1 MAKDKFPTTQAIRFL
16 KQHQIDY
23 QPFLYDYEA
32 HGGTAHSAACLGADE
47 HLVIKTI
54 VLQTEAKQ
62 GLVVLMHGDKHI
74 STRQLARD
82 LGLKHIEPAAP
93 EQANKWSG
101 YMVGGTSP
109 FGLKTALPVYAE
121 ASIFALPAFY
131 INGGKR
137 GFLIKTTPAALQALG
152 AQPVSVAVDA

>member
-1 MAKDKFPTTQAIRFL
+1 MAKEKYPTTQAIRFL
-16 KQHQIDY
+16 KQHNVDY
-23 QPFLYDYEA
+23 VPFLYDYEA
-32 HGGTAHSAACLGADE
+32 RGGTTHSAACLGVNE

-82 LGLKHIEPAAP
+82 LGHKHITPAAP
-93 EQANKWSG
+93 DQANKWSG

-121 ASIFALPAFY
+121 ASIFDLPEFY

-137 GFLIKTTPAALQALG
+137 GFLIKTTATALRALG
-152 AQPVSVAVDA
+152 AQPVSVAVDV

>member
-16 KQHQIDY
+16 KQHKVAY
-23 QPFLYDYEA
+23 EPFLYEYEA
-32 HGGTAHSAACLGADE
+32 RGGTAHSAQCLGVAE
-47 HLVIKTI
+47 HVVIKTI
-54 VLQTEAKQ
+54 VLQTEDKQ

-82 LGLKHIEPAAP
+82 LGCKHIEPASP

-109 FGLKTALPVYAE
+109 FGLKTALPIYAE
-121 ASIFALPAFY
+121 ASIFELPEFH

-137 GFLIKTTPAALQALG
+137 GFLVKTTPEALRALG
-152 AQPVSVAVDA
+152 AKPVSVAVDV

>member
-16 KQHQIDY
+16 KQHKVDY
-23 QPFLYDYEA
+23 EPFLYEYEER
-32 HGGTAHSAACLGADE
+32 GGTAHSAACLGAEE
-47 HLVIKTI
+47 HVVIKTI
-54 VLQTEAKQ
+54 VLQTEDKQ

-82 LGLKHIEPAAP
+82 LGYKHIEPAAP

-101 YMVGGTSP
+101 YVVGGTSP
-109 FGLKTALPVYAE
+109 FGLKTAMPIYAE
-121 ASIFALPAFY
+121 ASIFELPAFY

-137 GFLIKTTPAALQALG
+137 GFLVKTTPAALLALG
-152 AQPVSVAVDA
+152 VKPVSVAVEA

>member
-16 KQHQIDY
+16 KQHQIAF

-32 HGGTAHSAACLGADE
+32 RGGTAHSAACLGADE

-101 YMVGGTSP
+101 YVVGGTSP

-121 ASIFALPAFY
+121 ASIFTLPEFY

-137 GFLIKTTPAALQALG
+137 GFLIKTTPAALEALG
-152 AQPVSVAVDA
+152 VQPVTVAVDA